1 MSISWDTD
9 IADVEKFGTS
19 LPNGPMLTS
28 LFVDWTV
35 WTGPES

>member
-19 LPNGPMLTS
+19 LPNMGQCWHRYS
-28 LFVDWTV
+28 
-35 WTGPES
+35 WTGQSGLVL